1 MLKQKRTTILIAL
14 AIAAMVLLVVSQ
26 AWKGVPL
33 SRENVGSMLIIG
45 ISIGSVYAVSAS
57 GLVVTYTTTGIFNFA
72 HGAIGAFLAFLY
84 WELRVNRH
92 WSAPI
97 ALFVVIL
104 VVAPLIGLV
113 LDRAIMRRL
122 VPAPLVV
129 KLIVTVGLML
139 LFMGITATMWKP
151 DTGRALPAFFEGSKG
166 FEITGITVTWGRV
179 ITVVVAALIAVFLRL
194 LLF

>member
-14 AIAAMVLLVVSQ
+14 AIAAMVILVVSQ

-33 SRENVGSMLIIG
+33 TVENVGSMLIIG

-72 HGAIGAFLAFLY
+72 HGAIGCFLAFVY

-92 WSAPI
+92 WAAIP

-104 VVAPLIGLV
+104 GHRPARSARARPADHAP
-113 LDRAIMRRL
+113 
-122 VPAPLVV
+122 
-129 KLIVTVGLML
+129 
-139 LFMGITATMWKP
+139 
-151 DTGRALPAFFEGSKG
+151 
-166 FEITGITVTWGRV
+166 
-179 ITVVVAALIAVFLRL
+179 AACRPRSSCS
-194 LLF
+194 